1 MKKGILIGAV
11 VLVLAALAW
20 FGGRKLFGS
29 KEEDASS
36 GSTEVSEQ
44 ADVSSNDAGEAET
57 DGSGATVSGT
67 ETEEMASA
75 SDDAGEEALSED
87 AGAEEAEALSEDVE
101 TAAEGSA
108 EEETSETETQDTV
121 EEASLPSDENT
132 LYTIKTSDGN
142 NLGMVPIVNGNAV
155 VLMDGGSGTTYQ
167 GEYMPEEQSALR
179 MKLEE
184 QTTLAASEGKI
195 GPWAFYRESAMR
207 DFVFPEGVT
216 AIEKFAFARSGLT
229 GITVPEGVTSI
240 GSGAFYHCDSLTSVV
255 IPDSVTVI
263 EENAF
268 SHTPWLE
275 NWMAEGAGGSPEEAE
290 GTETSDTGDFLIV
303 GDGILLAYRGS
314 EEDPELPPEV
324 KSIAPGAL
332 GD

>member
-44 ADVSSNDAGEAET
+44 ADVSSNDAGAAET

-87 AGAEEAEALSEDVE
+87 VE
-101 TAAEGSA
+101 TAAEGGA
-108 EEETSETETQDTV
+108 EDETSETETQDTV

-167 GEYMPEEQSALR
+167 GEYMPEEQSTLR

-275 NWMAEGAGGSPEEAE
+275 NWMAEGTGGSPEEAE
-290 GTETSDTGDFLIV
+290 GTETFDTGDFLIV